1 MARILDPAD
10 GSQLPPAQEIV
21 VNYSAADDHGLAALH
36 VEAHLLG
43 GATQSIAIPLR
54 NEPREK
60 AGAVKVAFGRRHL
73 VVGDVVAV
81 RLHAQNTAG
90 QTTSSEVHEVLICP
104 RPVNVDSPEL
114 LDEFSRASAQADRL
128 AALVDDAGAALD
140 RSEDLRADHLLADA
154 SDLAPVFQQALLKLA
169 AQMSRTPEE
178 QNAFEKITTSATN
191 CRTMLA
197 ELSKTP
203 LDVSEAKAKLANTA
217 DDRHQLAGTLRTVKN
232 ARFAAAAMADRM
244 GLAEFQKQQAGN
256 QRRSIKEV
264 EEKATDQINREIRD
278 IGLDPAAADLDDQLL
293 SRINAAENN

>member
-1 MARILDPAD
+1 
-10 GSQLPPAQEIV
+10 
-21 VNYSAADDHGLAALH
+21 
-36 VEAHLLG
+36 
-43 GATQSIAIPLR
+43 
-54 NEPREK
+54 
-60 AGAVKVAFGRRHL
+60 
-73 VVGDVVAV
+73 
-81 RLHAQNTAG
+81 
-90 QTTSSEVHEVLICP
+90 
-104 RPVNVDSPEL
+104 
-114 LDEFSRASAQADRL
+114 
-128 AALVDDAGAALD
+128 
-140 RSEDLRADHLLADA
+140 LRADHLLADA